1 MAKPQV
7 LVLTVIGRDRPGLVG
22 AISKAVSEHGAN
34 WEASHMARL
43 GGQFAGILQVA
54 VAEEKADSLIESL
67 GSLGPAGLKV
77 MVEKDAE
84 HDSSED
90 GQAYWLELV
99 GSDQPNIVRDIS
111 EVLAKQDVTVLE
123 LTSELTDAPVSGGHL
138 FKMQASIRCP
148 AGLSRA
154 DLRESLEDVAN
165 SLMVDLS
172 LDD

>member
-1 MAKPQV
+1 MSKPHV
-7 LVLTVIGRDRPGLVG
+7 LVLTVIGTDRPGLVG
-22 AISKAVSEHGAN
+22 AISKVVSDHGAN

-54 VAEEKADSLIESL
+54 VAEDQADSLTASL
-67 GSLGPAGLKV
+67 GDLGPAGLQVTVRK
-77 MVEKDAE
+77 EDE
-84 HDSSED
+84 SEELD

-111 EVLAKQDVTVLE
+111 EALTSKGVTVVE
-123 LTSELTDAPVSGGHL
+123 LTSELSDAPVSGGKL

-148 AGLSRA
+148 ASVSRA
-154 DLRESLEDVAN
+154 ELSESLEELAN

>member
-1 MAKPQV
+1 MTKPQV
-7 LVLTVIGRDRPGLVG
+7 LVLTVIGSDRPGLVG
-22 AISKAVSEHGAN
+22 AISKVVSEHSAN

-54 VAEEKADSLIESL
+54 VAEDQAESL
-67 GSLGPAGLKV
+67 AASLGKLGPEGLQVTV
-77 MVEKDAE
+77 MHDVEANE
-84 HDSSED
+84 PE

-111 EVLAKQDVTVLE
+111 EALASRGVTVVE
-123 LTSELTDAPVSGGHL
+123 LTSELSSAPVSGGTL

-148 AGLSRA
+148 PALTRRELS
-154 DLRESLEDVAN
+154 ESLEELAN

>member
-1 MAKPQV
+1 MSKPQV
-7 LVLTVIGRDRPGLVG
+7 LVLTVIGSDRPGLVG
-22 AISKAVSEHGAN
+22 AISKVVSEHGAN

-43 GGQFAGILQVA
+43 GGQFAGILQIA
-54 VAEEKADSLIESL
+54 VAEEKAESL
-67 GSLGPAGLKV
+67 AASLGDLGPAGLQV
-77 MVEKDAE
+77 TVRQEAE
-84 HDSSED
+84 SEELE

-111 EVLAKQDVTVLE
+111 EALAARGVTVVE
-123 LTSELTDAPVSGGHL
+123 LTSELSSAPVSGGKL

-148 AGLSRA
+148 SDVSRA
-154 DLRESLEDVAN
+154 ELRESLEELAN